1 MKRLNQL
8 LECEYSIEISGIA
21 TDSRNVEPGF
31 LFIATKGFHVDHYDY
46 VSDAIERG
54 AVAVVVDRERRFSVP
69 TILVSDINRALIS
82 ICENYYDVKSSEF
95 KFIGITG
102 TDGKTTTSTITRNLL
117 NFFVPTAYIG
127 TNGLYC
133 GDDIYS
139 TKNTTPCIEKLYHYF
154 SVIKEHKCKYIV
166 MEVSSEALLHH
177 RVDSILFDVV
187 AFTNITEDHLNIHK
201 TVENYRNSKFRLAS
215 LCKNGGNI
223 FVNGDDE
230 NCKLLSVNNKITF
243 GFSGDNDY
251 VISIVNECQE
261 NVYFDV
267 MCKDKKYQFCSPFLG
282 KYNVYNVVL
291 AWLIVRSFSFSDSD
305 LISSITTLPPVM
317 GRREFFP
324 DSRGFTVLLD
334 YAHTE
339 NGILNLLQSLS
350 RYQRIIAVTGA
361 AGGREVEKRSR
372 IGDILFQYADYI
384 VFTMD
389 DPRNEDPKDIALE
402 MIGEHKE
409 SKYTFIE
416 NREQAISYAFSMAL
430 EGDVIAIIGKGRDNY
445 MAVFDQRIPYSD
457 YDVILKNLKKN

>member
-21 TDSRNVEPGF
+21 TDSRNVAPGF

-267 MCKDKKYQFCSPFLG
+267 MYKDKKYQFCSPFLG

-350 RYQRIIAVTGA
+350 RYQRVIAVTGA

-389 DPRNEDPKDIALE
+389 DPRNEDSKDIALE